1 MLAYNHMC
9 VLYECAYVRAYVS
22 ACMRAFVCAVCV
34 LCMYV
39 CVCEQACVCVRASVS
54 FKFLIHLST
63 ARMHPPFTHASFT
76 PSRLIFT
83 SKFMHL
89 GTHACPAR
97 TTLSWPK
104 MCICRYNHGQLCVST
119 CVYVYQC
126 VYSSPTCSH
135 TSCVCA
141 PRALW
146 QGVQPNWG
154 KLVRTTHTRTQ
165 IAHTHHTHTTH
176 THKRTLVRMLASTYN
191 THTCHTHTN
200 TIIHRRT
207 KTRRHKH
214 VRTQTHTRANTH
226 THIHVETRTQTRA
239 HTDTQHTHT
248 SAHTHSHAHAH
259 MHIHTLARTHVHK
272 NTHKRVDHS
281 PLVCKHVCVT
291 SEHQRARGLRVVQPG

>member
-22 ACMRAFVCAVCV
+22 ACMRAFVCAVCA
-34 LCMYV
+34 LCMYA

-89 GTHACPAR
+89 GIHACPAR
-97 TTLSWPK
+97 TTPSWPK
-104 MCICRYNHGQLCVST
+104 MCICRSNHGQLCVST

-141 PRALW
+141 PRAYGHAYGGAFNPIGSNGPAHMYMCIRRVCACLSPCVRHYPAQVHAVLMRFARECIVCVPLHSSCPR
-146 QGVQPNWG
+146 QGRAVP
-154 KLVRTTHTRTQ
+154 
-165 IAHTHHTHTTH
+165 I
-176 THKRTLVRMLASTYN
+176 HKRM
-191 THTCHTHTN
+191 C
-200 TIIHRRT
+200 
-207 KTRRHKH
+207 
-214 VRTQTHTRANTH
+214 TRA
-226 THIHVETRTQTRA
+226 
-239 HTDTQHTHT
+239 
-248 SAHTHSHAHAH
+248 
-259 MHIHTLARTHVHK
+259 
-272 NTHKRVDHS
+272 
-281 PLVCKHVCVT
+281 
-291 SEHQRARGLRVVQPG
+291 